1 MAAKGKLIGLLL
13 GTFLLGYSFHILV
26 ENAGINEALAK
37 TTSRC
42 DYTQI
47 NEGVFP
53 NIGTNGNIKYGRLWK
68 KVVNEGWRLR
78 IKEKNTYIFEK
89 CN

>member
-1 MAAKGKLIGLLL
+1 MAAKGKLIGMLL
-13 GTFLLGYSFHILV
+13 GTFLLGYSFNILV
-26 ENAGINEALAK
+26 EYAGINNAMAK
-37 TTSRC
+37 TSSRC

-68 KVVNEGWRLR
+68 KVVDEGWRFR
-78 IKEKNTYIFEK
+78 FKEKNIYIFEK
-89 CN
+89 CK

>member
-1 MAAKGKLIGLLL
+1 MVIKGKIMWLLL
-13 GTFLLGYSFHILV
+13 GTFLLGYSFNILI
-26 ENAGINEALAK
+26 ENAGINDAMAK

-53 NIGTNGNIKYGRLWK
+53 DIGTNGNIKYGRNWK
-68 KVVNEGWRLR
+68 KILNEGWRFR
-78 IKEKNTYIFEK
+78 FKEKNVYIFEK
-89 CN
+89 CD